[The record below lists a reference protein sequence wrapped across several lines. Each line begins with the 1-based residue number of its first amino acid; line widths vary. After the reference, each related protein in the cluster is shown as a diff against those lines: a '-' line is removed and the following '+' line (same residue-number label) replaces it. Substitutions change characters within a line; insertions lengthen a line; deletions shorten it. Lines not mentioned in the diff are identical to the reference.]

1 MRLIVLGLP
10 QENYG
15 SKLLRD
21 VFLSNEDPQIMN
33 VEMNVMLLQY
43 KVFPVNEWDSAI
55 VNFV

>member
-21 VFLSNEDPQIMN
+21 VFLTNEDPQIMN